1 MEGGHMGEYV
11 SAGRPVRKS
20 QRRMSE
26 REKHEWVRLLW
37 FAIVATFVI
46 HLAMLLDA
54 NKSFF

>member
-1 MEGGHMGEYV
+1 MGKYVYV
-11 SAGRPVRKS
+11 SRSQTNG

-37 FAIVATFVI
+37 FVIAVTFVI

>member
-1 MEGGHMGEYV
+1 MGESV
-11 SAGRPVRKS
+11 NAGRFRKKR

-26 REKHEWVRLLW
+26 REKHEWIRLIW
-37 FAIVATFVI
+37 FTIVVTFVI

>member
-1 MEGGHMGEYV
+1 MGEYV
-11 SAGRPVRKS
+11 SAGRSKWKS

-26 REKHEWVRLLW
+26 REKHEWVRFLW

-46 HLAMLLDA
+46 HLAMLLYA